1 MNVLRMLLVLGCL
14 GAQVCGGGES
24 LVVFSASW
32 CGPCQQFKQDLVEDP
47 ELIAGYEIDVIDV
60 DLLPDMAEDFAVKSY
75 PTFIVVKV
83 EDDILKPEN
92 ELRREIGY
100 TGPGKFKRWLLRN
113 R

>member
-1 MNVLRMLLVLGCL
+1 MKVLRMLLVALI
-14 GAQVCGGGES
+14 ANVCGGGES

-60 DLLPDMAEDFAVKSY
+60 DLLPDMAADFTVKSY

-83 EDDILKPEN
+83 DDDILKPEN
-92 ELRREIGY
+92 EIRREIGY